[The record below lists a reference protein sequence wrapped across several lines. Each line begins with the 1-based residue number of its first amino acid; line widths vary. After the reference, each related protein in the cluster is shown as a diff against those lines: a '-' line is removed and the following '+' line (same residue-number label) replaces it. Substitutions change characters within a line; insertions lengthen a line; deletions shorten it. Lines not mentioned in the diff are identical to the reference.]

1 VSDVRTLRSFVDR
14 ITKEL
19 KLNAPTIS
27 GRKGILV
34 GRGALAEMSAFK
46 LNLTF
51 KQLLEQDL
59 VENGEEFELTDKSLP
74 GYIALKIYISDE
86 EMT

>member
-1 VSDVRTLRSFVDR
+1 
-14 ITKEL
+14 
-19 KLNAPTIS
+19 
-27 GRKGILV
+27 
-34 GRGALAEMSAFK
+34 MSAFK
-46 LNLTF
+46 LDLTF